1 MNPKL
6 NAIRALAA
14 YSAQQSLRLFT
25 IAGSMLI
32 AVLFAIVATLSY
44 YFTPWW
50 WIFALP
56 IVVLLLAFLVMR
68 SLVKRIISRLH
79 RHPFTTRQREQL
91 EKFTGELKGLAEI
104 KNTPVYI
111 YAIMTVWDVLR
122 NRDETAIQKL
132 VDSSKS
138 LKSDFANLEKHFGER

>member
-32 AVLFAIVATLSY
+32 TVLFAIVAALSY

-111 YAIMTVWDVLR
+111 YALMTIWDVLR